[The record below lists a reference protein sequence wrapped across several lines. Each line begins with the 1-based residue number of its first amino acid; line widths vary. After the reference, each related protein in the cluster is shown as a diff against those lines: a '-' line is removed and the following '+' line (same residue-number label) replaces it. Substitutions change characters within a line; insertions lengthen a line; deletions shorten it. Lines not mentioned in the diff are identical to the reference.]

1 MDKCEFCDKL
11 ELLDFIDDI
20 IKTERKTNKAP
31 KLYSERTVAIVIR
44 KWTKEKGKRHAGRT
58 TDYRH
63 LGLGYKLNF
72 CPECGR
78 KLKEKNNVRS

>member
-1 MDKCEFCDKL
+1 MKDERCEFCEDYTSKKISYKVVRKMQL
-11 ELLDFIDDI
+11 KQKVEP
-20 IKTERKTNKAP
+20 IKREF
-31 KLYSERTVAIVIR
+31 TVAIVELTWI
-44 KWTKEKGKRHAGRT
+44 KSKKNAGRT

-78 KLKEKNNVRS
+78 KLKGGK